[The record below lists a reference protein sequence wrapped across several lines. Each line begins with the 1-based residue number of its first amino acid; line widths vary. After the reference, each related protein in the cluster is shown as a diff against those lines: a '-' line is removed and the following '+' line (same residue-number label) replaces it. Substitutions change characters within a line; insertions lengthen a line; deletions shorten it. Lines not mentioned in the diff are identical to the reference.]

1 MVKRVAAQRGAGS
14 HPKPVAM
21 LGVHA
26 FGRGGCAAM
35 ASCGGGGGGSLA
47 AIVVLGGVLFADAWK
62 PKVAAA

>member
-1 MVKRVAAQRGAGS
+1 
-14 HPKPVAM
+14 M
-21 LGVHA
+21 LGGHA

-35 ASCGGGGGGSLA
+35 ASCSGGGGGGSGCGSPPSAGSLA